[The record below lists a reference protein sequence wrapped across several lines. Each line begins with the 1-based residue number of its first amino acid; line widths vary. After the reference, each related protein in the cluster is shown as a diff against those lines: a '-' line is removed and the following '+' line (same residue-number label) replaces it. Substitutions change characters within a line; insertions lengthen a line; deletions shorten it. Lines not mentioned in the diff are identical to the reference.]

1 MDLKKLL
8 FHKSDCN
15 GSSASSTNELNG
27 AAKKRFV
34 EVTKLL
40 GIRLSLL
47 LLMKRNEEPEIG

>member
-27 AAKKRFV
+27 AAKK
-34 EVTKLL
+34 K
-40 GIRLSLL
+40 IRGG
-47 LLMKRNEEPEIG
+47 NQVIGNKT